1 VRPNS
6 APECAQLQFP
16 AEVFPSSILG
26 VQVTEQQANSTDSR
40 KPGHYAT
47 ENSSTHK
54 SRWWIW
60 LIFAVILVVVVV
72 WWMRRGAS
80 PEAKTAGDPASRPVL
95 VSTASAHQGDIGIYL
110 NALGTVIPVYTVTVT
125 SRVQGEITQ
134 VYYHEGQM
142 VEKGDPLIEID
153 PRPYQASLTQVEGQL
168 AHDTAVLN
176 EAKIDLERYQQAFT
190 RNAIAKQQLD
200 DQQQVVLQDEGTV
213 KNDEGQLA
221 NAKVNLVYTHITA
234 PIAGRV
240 GLRLVDPGNIVQ
252 ANSSTALV
260 VITQLQPITVI
271 FSIAED
277 HLSQIQ
283 QQLRKGKK
291 LSVDA
296 FDRAGSTK
304 LSSGTLLTLDNV
316 IDTTTGTL
324 KLKAIFDNK
333 DDALF
338 ANQFVNIKLLVD
350 TQRNMTLIPSPA
362 IQRSAQG
369 AFVYV
374 IKSDQTASMRNIT
387 PGTTDG
393 SVTAV
398 DGLEPQEVVAVN
410 GFDKLQDG
418 AKVTIRKPTSGGGGG
433 GASAQQPQSG
443 QDTQAGPPPTHPGGA
458 SGGKKGGSS
467 Q

>member
-1 VRPNS
+1 M
-6 APECAQLQFP
+6 
-16 AEVFPSSILG
+16 
-26 VQVTEQQANSTDSR
+26 TEQQANPTDPR
-40 KPGHYAT
+40 KPEHYTT
-47 ENSSTHK
+47 ENASTHK

-60 LIFAVILVVVVV
+60 LIFAGILIVVVV

-80 PEAKTAGDPASRPVL
+80 SQAKTAVDPASRPVL
-95 VSTASAHQGDIGIYL
+95 VSTAVAHQGDIGIYL
-110 NALGTVIPVYTVTVT
+110 NALGTVTPVYTVTVT

-142 VEKGDPLIEID
+142 VQKGDPLIEID

-176 EAKIDLERYQQAFT
+176 EAKIDQERYQQAFT

-252 ANSSTALV
+252 ANSNTALV

-277 HLSQIQ
+277 QLSQIQ

-291 LSVDA
+291 LPVDA
-296 FDRAGSTK
+296 FDRGGNTK
-304 LSSGTLLTLDNV
+304 LASGTLLTLDNV

-333 DDALF
+333 DNALF
-338 ANQFVNIKLLVD
+338 ANQFVNVKLLVD

-362 IQRSAQG
+362 IQRNAQG

-398 DGLEPQEVVAVN
+398 QGLEPQEVVAVN

-418 AKVTIRKPTSGGGGG
+418 AKVTIRKPTSGGGG
-433 GASAQQPQSG
+433 ASAQQPQSG
-443 QDTQAGPPPTHPGGA
+443 QDTQAGPPATHQGGA